1 MTRVLSSDL
10 GLESTVIVYATYR
23 YSTRHHSKHRGRE
36 TLKVQKTGLCDVFMS
51 SREVRFKTVML
62 LLFLLEFVFGLVG
75 MQVQV
80 VHTTSAASQR
90 HLAYVH

>member
-1 MTRVLSSDL
+1 
-10 GLESTVIVYATYR
+10 
-23 YSTRHHSKHRGRE
+23 
-36 TLKVQKTGLCDVFMS
+36 MS